1 MAIACAICD
10 RETAAEEPPG
20 GWVLRTDRWSA
31 CVAQGLEAPG
41 WLFLQTLRHT
51 EGPMGM
57 DTEEAGE
64 LGINVAHLSGA
75 IQAVT
80 GAEKVYVVAY
90 GERFPHFHVCLFPR
104 MPFAPPE
111 HPGPGLFTQVGELV
125 ALDRAAD
132 VARAVRE
139 ALGTRDQP

>member
-1 MAIACAICD
+1 MVECEICA
-10 RETAAEEPPG
+10 RETAEVEPVG

-31 CVAQGLEAPG
+31 CVAPGFEAPG
-41 WLFLQTLRHT
+41 WLFLQTLRHS

-64 LGINVAHLSGA
+64 LGINIAHLSGA

-80 GAEKVYVVAY
+80 GAEKVYVIAY
-90 GERFPHFHVCLFPR
+90 GERFSHFHLCLFPR

-111 HPGPGLFTQVGELV
+111 LRGAGLFTRVDDLVDVGGAAKV
-125 ALDRAAD
+125 ATS
-132 VARAVRE
+132 VRE
-139 ALGTRDQP
+139 ALGAREQP